1 MPSRALK
8 FHLFNALCISVL
20 LLSHNKPKQHFKMRV
35 TFLFA
40 FLIASSSAFAPLANG
55 RRSHSVFVGG
65 QAVKASPVRA
75 GEKSAP
81 GKKKANKAS
90 PPMKQGVPPSTPS
103 KASPVKGS
111 PPGKTSPMKGGK
123 PKAKATV
130 QPAAK
135 KLFGIS

>member
-1 MPSRALK
+1 
-8 FHLFNALCISVL
+8 
-20 LLSHNKPKQHFKMRV
+20 MRFA
-35 TFLFA
+35 FLFA
-40 FLIASSSAFAPLANG
+40 FLIASTSAFAPLANA

-90 PPMKQGVPPSTPS
+90 PPMKPVVPPS
-103 KASPVKGS
+103 KASPMKGT

-130 QPAAK
+130 QPTAK